1 MTHSMTAFA
10 RVQKQL
16 DTGIFCWEIKS
27 VNHRYLDVSF
37 RLPEAF
43 RFLETSLRAL
53 MRDKLSRGKLEC
65 QLKFQ
70 DLAGDNQSM
79 LINEGLVNGLIDA
92 GNNLA
97 AAKHLANDLSLM
109 SILTWPGVVQLTQP
123 DLEVLGK
130 DAEQLFQEALM
141 QLNLARK
148 TEGSALREHVLIR
161 LEKLSTEV
169 IQTKKQVASH
179 AVQARDKLMAR
190 LNSLQMDAEN
200 SRIEQE
206 IALMLARL
214 DVSEELDRLETHIAE
229 VAKALNSSDVAGRR
243 LDFLMQELNREANT
257 LSSKSDSVALTQSAV
272 EMKVLIEQM
281 REQIQNI
288 E

>member
-16 DTGIFCWEIKS
+16 DAGVFCWEIKS

-43 RFLETSLRAL
+43 RFLETSLRAM
-53 MRDKLSRGKLEC
+53 MRGKLSRGKLEC

-70 DLAGDNQSM
+70 EIASDSQAMS
-79 LINEGLVNGLIDA
+79 INESLVNGLLEA
-92 GNNLA
+92 GNRLA
-97 AAKHLANDLSLM
+97 TTKHLANDLSLT
-109 SILTWPGVVQLTQP
+109 SLLTWPGVVQLTQP
-123 DLEVLGK
+123 DIEALAK
-130 DAEQLFQEALM
+130 HAEQLFQDALT
-141 QLNLARK
+141 QLVKARK
-148 TEGSALREHVLIR
+148 TEGMALQAHVQSR
-161 LEKLSTEV
+161 LEKLKTEV
-169 IQTKKQVASH
+169 SHSKQQISLH
-179 AVQARDKLMAR
+179 AGQARDKLMAR
-190 LNSLQMDAEN
+190 LQSLPLEFEN

-206 IALMLARL
+206 IALMLTRM
-214 DVSEELDRLETHIAE
+214 DISEELDRLESHIAE
-229 VAKALNSSDVAGRR
+229 VAKALTSSEASGRR

-257 LSSKSDSVALTQSAV
+257 LSSKSDSVALTQRAV

>member
-1 MTHSMTAFA
+1 MTAFA

-16 DTGIFCWEIKS
+16 DSGIFCWEIRS

-43 RFLETSLRAL
+43 RFLETSLRAM
-53 MRDKLSRGKLEC
+53 MRGKLCRGKLEC

-70 DLAGDNQSM
+70 DLTTASQSM
-79 LINEGLVNGLIDA
+79 AVNESLIAGLIET
-92 GNNLA
+92 GNQLA
-97 AAKHLANDLSLM
+97 ESKNLANDLSLTA
-109 SILTWPGVVQLTQP
+109 ILTWPGVVQITQS
-123 DLEVLGK
+123 DFESQAK
-130 DAEQLFQEALM
+130 QAEQLFQEALTE
-141 QLNLARK
+141 LVIVRK
-148 TEGSALREHVLIR
+148 TEGQALQEHITTR
-161 LEKLSTEV
+161 LEKLEAEV
-169 IQTKKQVASH
+169 KSAKKLA
-179 AVQARDKLMAR
+179 AFNATQAKDKLLTR
-190 LNSLQMDAEN
+190 LSVLQLEVEN
-200 SRIEQE
+200 ARIEQE
-206 IALMLARL
+206 IAMMLARM
-214 DVSEELDRLETHIAE
+214 DVSEELDRLQSHLIE
-229 VAKALNSSDVAGRR
+229 VAKNLKGSESSGRR

>member
-16 DTGIFCWEIKS
+16 DTGIFCWEIRS

-37 RLPEAF
+37 RLPDAF
-43 RFLETSLRAL
+43 RFLETSLRAML
-53 MRDKLSRGKLEC
+53 RDRLSRGKLEC

-70 DLAGDNQSM
+70 DMTSDNQAM
-79 LINEGLVNGLIDA
+79 HINENLVNGLIDV
-92 GNNLA
+92 GNKLS
-97 AAKHLANDLSLM
+97 AAKHLANDLTLHA
-109 SILTWPGVVQLTQP
+109 ILTWPGVIQATQP
-123 DLEVLGK
+123 DIEILGQYG
-130 DAEQLFQEALM
+130 EQLFGEALS
-141 QLNLARK
+141 QLIEVRK
-148 TEGSALREHVLIR
+148 TEGQALQSLVQNR
-161 LEKLSTEV
+161 LLSLGSEVKNAKLYVTSNAE
-169 IQTKKQVASH
+169 
-179 AVQARDKLMAR
+179 QARDKLLTR
-190 LNSLQMDAEN
+190 LRSLQLEVD
-200 SRIEQE
+200 STRIEQE
-206 IALMLARL
+206 IALQLARL
-214 DVSEELDRLETHIAE
+214 DVCEELDRLETHIVE
-229 VAKALNSSDVAGRR
+229 VAKVLKNSEAAGRR

>member
-16 DTGIFCWEIKS
+16 DAGIFCWEIKS

-43 RFLETSLRAL
+43 RFLETSLRT
-53 MRDKLSRGKLEC
+53 MIRGKLNRGKLEC

-70 DLAGDNQSM
+70 EIASDNQPM
-79 LINEGLVNGLIDA
+79 LINESLVNGLIDA
-92 GNNLA
+92 GNRLA
-97 AAKHLANDLSLM
+97 TTKHLANDLSLT
-109 SILTWPGVVQLTQP
+109 SILAWPGVIQLTQT
-123 DLEVLGK
+123 DIEALAK
-130 DAEQLFQEALM
+130 SAEQLFQDALTQLLAAREA
-141 QLNLARK
+141 
-148 TEGSALREHVLIR
+148 EGLSLQEHIKNR

-169 IQTKKQVASH
+169 KRARQEVTSH
-179 AVQARDKLMAR
+179 TGFARDKLMTR
-190 LNSLQMDAEN
+190 LGSLQIEIDS

-206 IALMLARL
+206 IALMLTRL
-214 DVSEELDRLETHIAE
+214 DVSEELDRLQTHIAE
-229 VAKALNSSDVAGRR
+229 VSKILNRSEAAGRR

-257 LSSKSDSVALTQSAV
+257 LSSKSDSVALTQCAV

>member
-1 MTHSMTAFA
+1 MTYSMTAFA
-10 RVQKQL
+10 RVQKQF
-16 DTGIFCWEIKS
+16 DTGVFCWEIRS

-37 RLPEAF
+37 RMPEAF
-43 RFLETSLRAL
+43 RYLETPLRAM
-53 MRDKLSRGKLEC
+53 MRGNLSRGKLEC

-70 DLAGDNQSM
+70 DVSTGSQAMHINDN
-79 LINEGLVNGLIDA
+79 LVNGLIEA
-92 GNNLA
+92 GNKLA
-97 AAKHLANDLSLM
+97 ESKFLANDLSLTAV
-109 SILTWPGVVQLTQP
+109 LGWPGVIEITQP
-123 DLEVLGK
+123 DIEAQSKYV
-130 DAEQLFQEALM
+130 EQLFRDALT
-141 QLNLARK
+141 QLVQMRK
-148 TEGSALREHVLIR
+148 TEGLALKAHIQNR
-161 LEKLSTEV
+161 LEKLAVEV
-169 IQTKKQVASH
+169 KGAKQQAGISLAQT
-179 AVQARDKLMAR
+179 RDKLLTR
-190 LNSLQMDAEN
+190 LGTLSLEIDS

-214 DVSEELDRLETHIAE
+214 DVSEELDRLETHLAE
-229 VAKALNSSDVAGRR
+229 VAKSLEGSEAAGRR

>member
-16 DTGIFCWEIKS
+16 DSGIFCWEIRS

-37 RLPEAF
+37 RLPEAY
-43 RFLETSLRAL
+43 RFLETSLRAM
-53 MRDKLSRGKLEC
+53 MRGKLGRGKLEC

-70 DLAGDNQSM
+70 DLTTGSQSM
-79 LINEGLVNGLIDA
+79 AVNESLVSGLIET
-92 GNNLA
+92 GNRLA
-97 AAKHLANDLSLM
+97 ESKNLANDLSLTA
-109 SILTWPGVVQLTQP
+109 ILTWPGVVQITQS
-123 DLEVLGK
+123 DLELQAK
-130 DAEQLFQEALM
+130 QAEQLFQEALTE
-141 QLNLARK
+141 LIIVRK
-148 TEGSALREHVLIR
+148 TEGLALQEHITLR
-161 LEKLSTEV
+161 LEKLESEIKSAKQLAVFNATQAKNKLLTRLSALQLEV
-169 IQTKKQVASH
+169 
-179 AVQARDKLMAR
+179 
-190 LNSLQMDAEN
+190 EN
-200 SRIEQE
+200 VRIEQE
-206 IALMLARL
+206 IAILLARM
-214 DVSEELDRLETHIAE
+214 DVSEELDRLQSHLIEVSRNLKGAE
-229 VAKALNSSDVAGRR
+229 SSGRR